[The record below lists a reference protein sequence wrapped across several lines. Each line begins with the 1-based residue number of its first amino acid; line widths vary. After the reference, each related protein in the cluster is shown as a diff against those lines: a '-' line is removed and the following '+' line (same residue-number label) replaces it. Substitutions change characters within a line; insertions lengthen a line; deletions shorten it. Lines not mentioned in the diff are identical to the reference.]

1 VQRTGFPVRLVK
13 EPAIVSFR
21 TEKRRFQSALVR
33 FLAFASFRP
42 RL

>member
-21 TEKRRFQSALVR
+21 TEKRRFQMLSSDSWRSHRSGRA
-33 FLAFASFRP
+33 
-42 RL
+42 